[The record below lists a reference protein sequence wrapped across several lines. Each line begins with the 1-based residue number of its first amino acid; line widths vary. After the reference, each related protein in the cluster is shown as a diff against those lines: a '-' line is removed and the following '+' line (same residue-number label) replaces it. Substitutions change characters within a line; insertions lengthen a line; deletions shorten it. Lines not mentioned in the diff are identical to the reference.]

1 MKDYDSQEELSDSE
15 DPDLLSELQD
25 LDVDVG
31 STSHRQVRSVLR
43 SWSFFWPAP
52 ALRNPSGAESLG
64 NLVIVI

>member
-43 SWSFFWPAP
+43 SRSFFLGAGQFS
-52 ALRNPSGAESLG
+52 LRYLTSRGELD
-64 NLVIVI
+64 

>member
-43 SWSFFWPAP
+43 SRSFFWPAP

-64 NLVIVI
+64 N